1 MIMYKT
7 LVMKIKEL
15 RIRNSISQKCL
26 AKKMGVSS
34 QTILNWE
41 NGIFEPKISQLIKLA
56 DIFDVTVDYLIDR
69 KSNNKNASDIYNELS
84 KINFEKFLK
93 WIKLELEEIE
103 EEENSSN

>member
-1 MIMYKT
+1 
-7 LVMKIKEL
+7 
-15 RIRNSISQKCL
+15 
-26 AKKMGVSS
+26 MGVSS

>member
-15 RIRNSISQKCL
+15 RNRNSISQKCL

-69 KSNNKNASDIYNELS
+69 KSDVKTASDIYNELS
-84 KINFEKFLK
+84 KISFEKFLQWVK
-93 WIKLELEEIE
+93 TELEEIE
-103 EEENSSN
+103 AKENSDN